1 MFRGVPM
8 RAGKILA
15 IFGLIASTFA
25 VFVKVLTPT
34 NVQFIIDGSVIELI
48 NIPEIYSSSDMILV
62 GISCFLM
69 GSSLVYLWLID
80 RNEPVPTVAS
90 ELKKRWDELLEKL
103 SNPDEKRIVGLI
115 IDEGGTIFQS
125 QLVNRSGY
133 SKSKVSLILD
143 RLEAKKILERKRRGM
158 SNAIV
163 MKY

>member
-1 MFRGVPM
+1 M
-8 RAGKILA
+8 RTGKILA

-34 NVQFIIDGSVIELI
+34 NVQFIIDGSVIELS

-62 GISCFLM
+62 GISCFVM

-80 RNEPVPTVAS
+80 RTEPVLTGAS

-103 SNPDEKRIVGLI
+103 SNPDEKRIVSLI
-115 IDEGGTIFQS
+115 MEEGGTIFQS
-125 QLVNRSGY
+125 QLVDRSGY
-133 SKSKVSLILD
+133 SKTKVSLILD

-163 MKY
+163 LKY